1 MNSLDF
7 ADPRPLTLIFAAPS
21 CNPWRLGRVFGA
33 GWDRAF
39 PALRWARHLRDRPS
53 SARSSRTRSRRVVEV
68 IWTWPW
74 PSSPGRLPGAPGAAC
89 LIVAG
94 DRDVV
99 LDVDSTFI
107 SIMTEA
113 VGVATR
119 WCIWAG
125 PLFRNGQRPS
135 PLFLLISASKEN
147 ESLFGNLIKISLQKE
162 REMFLPLS
170 PRWR

>member
-39 PALRWARHLRDRPS
+39 PALRWARHSRDRPS

-74 PSSPGRLPGAPGAAC
+74 PSSPGRLPKAHVAARPT
-89 LIVAG
+89 VAG

-99 LDVDSTFI
+99 FDVDSTLI
-107 SIMTEA
+107 YMTEA
-113 VGVATR
+113 IGVATR
-119 WCIWAG
+119 CCIWAVVQKC
-125 PLFRNGQRPS
+125 PAPYTFVFSNICS
-135 PLFLLISASKEN
+135 SASKKN
-147 ESLFGNLIKISLQKE
+147 ESLFG
-162 REMFLPLS
+162 
-170 PRWR
+170 